1 MKKEIIFV
9 IGSLSI
15 GGAEGHLVSVLPGL
29 IAKGWSV
36 RVVTLTHKGVLAPVL
51 EAKGIPVISVLK
63 NQHLVLTQ
71 KLPALFKRV
80 IRLVLCLVGVVRILK
95 KQKKEKNVLVH
106 FFLPEAYVL
115 GMIGVLLAGF
125 NGPKLMSRRSL
136 NEYQKRRPGVAW
148 FEKKLHGKTTKI
160 LGNSAAIIAQ
170 LIEEGVPSD
179 HLRLIYNGINLELFN
194 AVKTRDVARENLNIP
209 KDALVMIIIANLI
222 PYKGHADLL
231 EALSQIKENLPNNWR
246 LLCAG
251 RDDGIGNIL
260 KQKAED
266 LGLVDHILWLG
277 SRRDIPDLLTLADIG
292 LLCSHEEGF
301 SNAILEGMAA
311 SLPMVVTNVG
321 GNAEAV
327 LDGETG
333 YVVPARD
340 SKALANAILKLVNNP
355 DTASAF
361 GLAGKIRVKAHFSL
375 ESCVD
380 AYAKLYEDCLC
391 VV

>member
-1 MKKEIIFV
+1 MKKNIIFV

-15 GGAEGHLVSVLPGL
+15 GGAEGHLVSILPGL
-29 IAKGWSV
+29 AAKGWSV
-36 RVVTLTHKGVLAPVL
+36 RVLTLTHKGVLAPVL

-63 NQHLVLTQ
+63 NQPLAITQ
-71 KLPALFKRV
+71 KPPTLFRRV
-80 IRLVLCLVGVVRILK
+80 MRLVLCLVGMVRILK

-148 FEKKLHGKTTKI
+148 FEKKLHSRTTLI
-160 LGNSAAIIAQ
+160 LGNSLAVVSQ
-170 LIEEGVPSD
+170 LAEEGVPAD
-179 HLRLIYNGINLELFN
+179 RLKLIYNGINLEPFN
-194 AVKTRDVARENLNIP
+194 VVKMRDVARENLNIP
-209 KDALVMIIIANLI
+209 KDALVMIIVANLI

-246 LLCAG
+246 LLCVG
-251 RDDGIGNIL
+251 KDNGIGNTL
-260 KQKAED
+260 EQKAED
-266 LGLVDHILWLG
+266 LGLTKHILWLG
-277 SRRDIPDLLTLADIG
+277 SRSDVSDLLMLADIG

-301 SNAILEGMAA
+301 SNAILESMAA

-340 SKALANAILKLVNNP
+340 SRALAKAILALVNDP
-355 DTASAF
+355 EQASTF
-361 GLAGKIRVKAHFSL
+361 GLAGKARVKAHFAL
-375 ESCVD
+375 ETCVD